1 MLLKVALFLL
11 TLTMA
16 ILKRSRIVQNLN
28 EEYHNLFA
36 SYPDLYCLVP
46 SPIMVYPKRVWER
59 KMYRARAICRG
70 MRLCD
75 ETGQRSDL
83 HNFILKEY
91 EEILDKCTVFRG
103 CLPDPAEDITDTWM
117 KETLLVLCSILEA
130 S

>member
-1 MLLKVALFLL
+1 
-11 TLTMA
+11 
-16 ILKRSRIVQNLN
+16 
-28 EEYHNLFA
+28 
-36 SYPDLYCLVP
+36 
-46 SPIMVYPKRVWER
+46 
-59 KMYRARAICRG
+59 MYRARAICRG

-75 ETGQRSDL
+75 EKGQRSDL
-83 HNFILKEY
+83 RNFILKEY